1 MPGACAEDRARL
13 EPAGVRHRPARSP
26 LTSIDARDVGG
37 PRQDPAG
44 LGRLGRLEGA
54 SAAGSVRQT
63 KDFLEGQLGAGRHA
77 DHAAAPTSISSG
89 PGVAL
94 AASRSAS
101 WRGEK
106 AKRPAGRYTDR
117 RSHALLDR
125 RCCPILTAA
134 PTLRWDMDLDA
145 LRPELPPHPR
155 LGPRLR
161 RAAQGR
167 DPRDEPGAGRADA
180 HRAPGA
186 VRGCAAT
193 GARGDA
199 GAGWGGGDLTDGALA
214 QARRAP
220 ATR

>member
-1 MPGACAEDRARL
+1 MHATSEARGRTRGWAGWGASK
-13 EPAGVRHRPARSP
+13 VHR
-26 LTSIDARDVGG
+26 
-37 PRQDPAG
+37 RQDQC
-44 LGRLGRLEGA
+44 
-54 SAAGSVRQT
+54 VR
-63 KDFLEGQLGAGRHA
+63 RR
-77 DHAAAPTSISSG
+77 TSSRGSSG
-89 PGVAL
+89 PGGTRITPRRRRRSP
-94 AASRSAS
+94 AAPGLRWPPRGARRGGAKERSVRQA
-101 WRGEK
+101 
-106 AKRPAGRYTDR
+106 DR